1 MNRILLVD
9 DEQAYRQTISNALRQ
24 GGYCVFEAGDGEK
37 GIEIAQNEKVDLIIS
52 DVMMDKLD
60 GFAMIDRLR
69 MDPATCT
76 IPFILMTGLA
86 DQESRRRGMTLGADD
101 FLVKPFTGSELM
113 TAIETRLA
121 RHREMIMETER
132 KLVQLRSS
140 ITLALPHELRTPL
153 ASILGFAEIIGDEN
167 GGLPAA
173 DIAQFGKM
181 IHQAGKRL
189 ERLLENFTIYAQIE
203 VAASDPKK
211 VASLRETQ
219 LTNTAELLRNLCTT
233 TAAIY
238 RRETDL
244 TLDLSDAPV
253 AMSAQFL
260 QKVCEELLDNAFK
273 FSEAGKEV
281 TVTAAKTNGKCV
293 ATIEDR
299 GRGMTANQLASMGAY
314 VQFERRVHEQQG
326 TGLGLIIAKK
336 LVEIHGGTIEF
347 VATAGGGLTTIV
359 SLPSSPTS

>member
-1 MNRILLVD
+1 MNRILLID
-9 DEQAYRQTISNALRQ
+9 DEQTYRQTISNVLRQ
-24 GGYCVFEAGDGEK
+24 AGYSVFEAGDGEK
-37 GIEIAQNEKVDLIIS
+37 GIEIAQTEKVDLIIS
-52 DVMMDKLD
+52 DVMMEKLD

-86 DQESRRRGMTLGADD
+86 DRESRRRGMTLGADD
-101 FLVKPFTGSELM
+101 FLVKPFTCSELM

-121 RHREMIMETER
+121 RHGEMIMEAER

-153 ASILGFAEIIGDEN
+153 ASILGFAEIISDEA
-167 GGLPAA
+167 GGLPASE
-173 DIAQFGKM
+173 IARFGKM

-203 VAASDPKK
+203 VAAGDPMK
-211 VASLRETQ
+211 VENLRNTQ
-219 LTNTAELLRNLCTT
+219 LPNTDELLKLQCKACATN
-233 TAAIY
+233 Y
-238 RRETDL
+238 RRGADL

-281 TVTAAKTNGKCV
+281 TVTAGTFDNKFILSV
-293 ATIEDR
+293 EDR
-299 GRGMTANQLASMGAY
+299 GRGMTSHQLATMGAY
-314 VQFERRVHEQQG
+314 VQFERRFHEQQG

-347 VATAGGGLTTIV
+347 VATAGGGLTAIV
-359 SLPSSPTS
+359 SLPVSAQS